1 MKLPAH
7 FTPHTVGVRDRLEGG
22 SMGGGLGPSRTIAA
36 WVEDEQHTVATA
48 ASSETLSSAK
58 VSIDLDE
65 VVPLGSHV
73 TVWEGRPRKRTAKVI
88 AITVFE
94 HDRLPSFQTLHLE

>member
-1 MKLPAH
+1 MTLPARY
-7 FTPHTVGVRDRLEGG
+7 TPHTVGVRDRVEGG

-58 VSIDLDE
+58 VSIDLGE

-73 TVWEGRPRKRTAKVI
+73 TVWKAQPRERTARVI
-88 AITVFE
+88 AVTVFE
-94 HDRLPSFQTLHLE
+94 HDRLPSSQTLHLE